1 MYTRTLQMSI
11 LASFEQ
17 RLSVL
22 ETTMVPIHKK
32 TQALTI
38 AKTNIDA
45 TVKEIDSV
53 FEHFKVSEEAYESI
67 AERCD

>member
-1 MYTRTLQMSI
+1 MSI

-53 FEHFKVSEEAYESI
+53 FEHFKVSEEPYESV
-67 AERCD
+67 AERYAI